1 MAIFWQHAGYVF
13 VSIVPMCTFF
23 QFFQLVFSFRIP
35 IVFSKCLGKKFLPK
49 HSFFYL
55 ILTVFFNLILT
66 DLVFLMLF
74 LFFIYVFV
82 SK

>member
-1 MAIFWQHAGYVF
+1 MAIFWQYAGYVF

-49 HSFFYL
+49 HSFFLSYSNRFGFSHALSVFYL
-55 ILTVFFNLILT
+55 RLRFKIAII
-66 DLVFLMLF
+66 D
-74 LFFIYVFV
+74 
-82 SK
+82 